1 MTDLMAERAQL
12 PAALAARADQL
23 EVDFAAEF
31 GQRPQLLVR
40 VPGRVNLIGKH
51 IFSHAMCMFTNR
63 RTAVGTHCLKNY
75 IPADS
80 HHDSSVC
87 IFWDIYIFETVQVPS
102 NNWEDRNLVNHIC
115 SCTDLKVSPSLPQS
129 EKLVRYI
136 PLPTI
141 VVTGLRKPYTNTE

>member
-1 MTDLMAERAQL
+1 
-12 PAALAARADQL
+12 
-23 EVDFAAEF
+23 
-31 GQRPQLLVR
+31 LVR

-51 IFSHAMCMFTNR
+51 IFSHAMCMFTSR

-75 IPADS
+75 IPTDI

-87 IFWDIYIFETVQVPS
+87 IYLGYLHFWNSAGTVEQLGGPKS
-102 NNWEDRNLVNHIC
+102 GKPY